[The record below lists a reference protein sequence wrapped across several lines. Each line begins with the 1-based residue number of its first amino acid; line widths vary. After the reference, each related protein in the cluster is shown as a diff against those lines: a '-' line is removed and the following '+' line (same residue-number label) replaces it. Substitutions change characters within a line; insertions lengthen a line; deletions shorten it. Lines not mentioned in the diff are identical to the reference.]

1 MNVVHKFILWLVL
14 ALSALH
20 AGAQSIDGAWVFDR
34 ALDYEGLTPT
44 PTAPVSSTLRISN
57 GQIILPN
64 NCVVTLRQK
73 SYSFHIPFQMHLK
86 SGTDEEALGKFLL
99 KQFNFNLT
107 KTTVYYE
114 GDAGG
119 ICKKFGN
126 DFLISDDT
134 LLEIRGGVLFYAFKR
149 EKLAPGAVGSSATID
164 DLRSLKISRLPFDLD
179 DYINTC
185 LATMPKRK
193 GVPQFNKRCGPAFA
207 PYIVG
212 SDSKNFLLKVI
223 GSHAFVKGGAE
234 GVIEEEY
241 DNPVS
246 NGFHPV
252 VLVFPAL
259 KGVTLVSVDD
269 VERENENRDTMSGAY
284 LAIKGGK
291 VTDQLNE
298 GCSFDL
304 DFVCSSPRQTAKYKL
319 LETGKFTRQN

>member
-1 MNVVHKFILWLVL
+1 MNKFIFWLLL

-34 ALDYEGLTPT
+34 AVDYEGLTPT
-44 PTAPVSSTLRISN
+44 PTPPVSSTLRISN

-107 KTTVYYE
+107 KTKVYYE

-119 ICKKFGN
+119 VCSKFGN
-126 DFLISDDT
+126 DFLVSDET

-149 EKLAPGAVGSSATID
+149 EKLAPGALGASATLD
-164 DLRSLKISRLPFDLD
+164 DLRDLKISRLPFDLD

-193 GVPQFNKRCGPAFA
+193 GVPQFNKRCGPAFV

-212 SDSKNFLLKVI
+212 SDSKNPLLKVV
-223 GSHAFVKGGAE
+223 GAHAFVKGGARGASE
-234 GVIEEEY
+234 DY
-241 DNPVS
+241 NNPVS
-246 NGFHPV
+246 NGLHPV
-252 VLVFPAL
+252 VLVFPAH
-259 KGVTLVSVDD
+259 KGVVLVRVND
-269 VERENENRDTMSGAY
+269 VEGGNDMRDTMSGVY

-304 DFVCSSPRQTAKYKL
+304 DFVCSSPSESVKYKL